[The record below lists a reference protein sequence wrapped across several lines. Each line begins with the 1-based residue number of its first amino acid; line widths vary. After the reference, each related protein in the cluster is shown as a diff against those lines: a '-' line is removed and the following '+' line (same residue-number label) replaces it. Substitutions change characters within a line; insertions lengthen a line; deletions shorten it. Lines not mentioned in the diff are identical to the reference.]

1 MKNDGGIK
9 MFLHKVK
16 NAIIM
21 IVLAVYGVCLV
32 VFAKQVSFN
41 VTRSLERCMNVI
53 IPSLFAFIVFADVA
67 VKSDLYR
74 IMAKPFALFS
84 KYILGM
90 PVELFGIFLIS
101 NTAGYPIGAKLL
113 SELVVSGKTDRY
125 TAGRM
130 LCFCYGAGPAF
141 FVSVIGLGVFG
152 NAKAG
157 MVIFLS
163 CFCTN
168 ILLAGIMCRL
178 FKMKASDSQAKF
190 VFDAKMLNNSVLN
203 AGKSLF
209 ALCAVIIFFST
220 FMALIETAGFF
231 DAAGKVINE
240 PGGKFILS
248 SFFEI
253 THITQLPM
261 PGRNILPVAAALCSF
276 GGMCV
281 IMQIKAVLSDG
292 ISLLPFLITRPI
304 CGIIS
309 ALNSIWIGK
318 IILNDSLPAFSYS
331 QKIFVKVNNFIP
343 SVCLILMIF
352 MLKTKK
358 GVEISK

>member
-1 MKNDGGIK
+1 ML
-9 MFLHKVK
+9 LHKVK

-141 FVSVIGLGVFG
+141 FVSGCSPAYRRAIL
-152 NAKAG
+152 
-157 MVIFLS
+157 
-163 CFCTN
+163 FCTN

-178 FKMKASDSQAKF
+178 FKMKASDSKAKF

-231 DAAGKVINE
+231 DAAGKVISE